1 MDDFNASSAFL
12 SYDRRLIIGRWNLR
26 DRPVEPLTER
36 PAITG
41 ARAMMSLVPGWNN
54 LLVECMDGLHCCP
67 LPPPTL
73 DERPLMERG
82 THLRRGGGRPPEV
95 RRPSGPKEE
104 EFLRPPS
111 IVVFIYFF
119 RMSWAVILD
128 IVVRS
133 PSSSWAKQVL

>member
-1 MDDFNASSAFL
+1 M
-12 SYDRRLIIGRWNLR
+12 
-26 DRPVEPLTER
+26 EPLTER

-54 LLVECMDGLHCCP
+54 LLVECMDGLHCCC
-67 LPPPTL
+67 PPPPRL

-111 IVVFIYFF
+111 IVVFIIFLECLLGGDIGYCC
-119 RMSWAVILD
+119 AVSLLLLDKAGILAES
-128 IVVRS
+128 VGEMTRAEESEGLGGSNRRS
-133 PSSSWAKQVL
+133 GK